1 MKKTVLSAALLAAFA
16 AGFATGPAL
25 ADNTAENDDGR
36 FQLGYLTCEMTDGS
50 SLILVSEQSFDCVLD
65 AAEDG
70 KDETYELTIRKYGV
84 DLSATEEQELR
95 WAVFAPSTFDKH
107 GVLEGEYG
115 GVSADIALGYSIGAK
130 ALVGGG
136 TDSIALQPV
145 SLTKGEG
152 LGAALGV
159 ERATLTYTGLAE

>member
-1 MKKTVLSAALLAAFA
+1 MKKTFLSAALLAAVTTA
-16 AGFATGPAL
+16 PAL
-25 ADNTAENDDGR
+25 AANDDDGR
-36 FQLGYLTCEMTDGS
+36 LQLGYLTCEMTDGS
-50 SLILVSEQSFDCVLD
+50 NLILVSEQTYDCLFD

-70 KDETYELTIRKYGV
+70 KDEAYDLTITKYGV

-107 GVLEGEYG
+107 GVLEGEYAG
-115 GVSADIALGYSIGAK
+115 ASADIALGYSIGAK

-152 LGAALGV
+152 LGAAIGV
-159 ERATLTYTGLAE
+159 ERATITYTGLAK

>member
-1 MKKTVLSAALLAAFA
+1 MKPTILSAALLAALA
-16 AGFATGPAL
+16 ATPTL

-36 FQLGYLTCEMTDGS
+36 VQLGYLTCEMTDGS
-50 SLILVSEQSFDCVLD
+50 NLILVSEQTFACVFD

-70 KDETYELTIRKYGV
+70 KDETYDLTITKYGV
-84 DLSATEEQELR
+84 DLSATESQELR
-95 WAVFAPSTFDKH
+95 WAVLAPSTFDKH
-107 GVLEGEYG
+107 GVLEGRYAG
-115 GVSADIALGYSIGAK
+115 ASADIALGYSIGAK

-152 LGAALGV
+152 LGAAVGV